1 MNEESLKIGMYTE
14 NEIFKYMTEQ
24 EGGMLGRSM
33 YDAVFNKIHN
43 LITENQQL
51 KDLIVEK
58 NNQLKD
64 MQSQHTDYTQ
74 VNILKMKLEKS
85 EKARKKSIELLSII
99 YSISVDYDG
108 FNDVAG
114 LKQVI
119 DDMARYIKK
128 AKVIL
133 DIDKGE

>member
-1 MNEESLKIGMYTE
+1 MNEENLKIGMYTE